1 MKAFV
6 TTLFVSLTLMTFG
19 QNPADVLNETP
30 RHIVDK
36 AVAKWKEKNATL
48 TASANQASFSAGTVM
63 AAEFAFADETLD
75 RIESIDRGLWN
86 ETTTWDCACIPTAE
100 NNVTV
105 HHEVTLSADAS
116 VGSLL
121 LDNGG
126 RLLANEPATLTF
138 MGNLTS
144 VETQPGSSNISLNVD
159 NAGAAQMLDA
169 TMAISNLTV
178 ANRATLE
185 VYGSIKAFGH
195 IEVNDATL
203 AVDADATLTLGED
216 DMGRATIL
224 RKNGGNVIGKLTR
237 EIFLAAAPNRDMSLV
252 EQRITTGLEGV
263 TVADFVGDIPTW
275 GFDGADDPSGFSSIG
290 YWSAAATWNY
300 AAVGDI
306 NDTLPVFEGIYLA
319 LDATE
324 SYTLTFSG
332 TLPANDVTMDIPQ
345 TAFNVLVGNATN
357 ANANLNAIDAQFG
370 DNNTSFRC
378 WNTRTLQFDQ
388 YISGLSTNDLSAT
401 LQPNTTCEF
410 APSGVTELTMVLN
423 EGLPKGTQTASP
435 ADVDGTIVL
444 SAANATGFKDESV
457 VAFREG
463 TATQFLN
470 TEDALNSASLYS
482 ACDLSFRDAAG
493 NRSAISQ
500 LNFADETQTQLDVVL
515 AANRPIDGTYTIVV
529 EEMTWNEGCA
539 FITLDG
545 DSVAM
550 PLEEGFLTT
559 VELDGNSNNTQT
571 IGTITLVP
579 ATRTEVSSP
588 GCEGEGETYI
598 TVLPS
603 GDGPWDIALSD
614 AMGNPVAGTAQGAGI
629 KFDDLASGT
638 YTYAVLNNGNFT
650 CGAQTGQH
658 TVVRPTDL
666 ELEATVQ
673 NDCGEGGSVQANVT
687 NATSDVTYT
696 WNHGQTGAELTQLAG
711 GKYTVIAQDEAG
723 CADTATVMVVR
734 APQVQVASTSGLCD
748 GSTEMRIDIDSNSDT
763 ALWNIKLNDAMGN
776 AQGTALNVTA
786 PFSFNV
792 AAADTYNVEVMPLN
806 GLGCG
811 IQTYE
816 AVVTPASNLA
826 VTANATQMTCGDVD
840 AGAIELT
847 ITGAYGD
854 AQVAWEHGAEG
865 ATLTELAG
873 GDYRAVVTDDNG
885 CTQDVEVS
893 LNESPTVIADF
904 TAPTTGLTADAG
916 NDGFTVMF
924 TNTSEGNFTEQTWT
938 FVHVGEES
946 QNFHEA
952 FTFEAAG
959 TYDVMLE
966 VRNDQCV
973 DIVRKRVVVEG
984 NATGSNEETLEDMVS
999 GVEEE
1004 IVFNTNNPVMTSEG
1018 WMIDLGTEGEGMT
1031 MMAYDLTGRQL
1042 CSANAANGGGQIFI
1056 ENNQWP
1062 SVVLLRLVHEPTNTM
1077 RTWKMVR

>member
-6 TTLFVSLTLMTFG
+6 TTLFVSLTLITFG
-19 QNPADVLNETP
+19 QNPNGELNETP

-48 TASANQASFSAGTVM
+48 TAATNQVSEGSAM

-86 ETTTWDCACIPTAE
+86 ETTTWDCACIPTAGH
-100 NNVTV
+100 NVTV
-105 HHEVTLSADAS
+105 RHEVTLSADAA

-126 RLLANEPATLTF
+126 RLLANDPATLTF
-138 MGNLTS
+138 KGNLTS
-144 VETQPGSSNISLNVD
+144 VEVQPASNNISLVAD

-169 TMAISNLTV
+169 NMTISNLTA
-178 ANRATLE
+178 ANRTALE
-185 VYGSIKAFGH
+185 VYGSVKAFGH
-195 IEVNDATL
+195 VEVNDATL
-203 AVDADATLTLGED
+203 AIDANATLTLGED
-216 DMGRATIL
+216 ELGRATIL

-237 EIFLAAAPNRDMSLV
+237 EIYLAAAPNRDMSLV

-263 TVADFVGDIPTW
+263 TVGEFVGDIPTW

-290 YWSAAATWNY
+290 YWSASATWNY

-332 TLPANDVTMDIPQ
+332 TLPASDVTMDIPQ
-345 TAFNVLVGNATN
+345 NAFNVLVGNATN
-357 ANANLNAIDAQFG
+357 ANASLNDIDAQFG

-388 YISGLSTNDLSAT
+388 FIGGLSTNELNAT

-410 APSGVTELTMVLN
+410 APSGVSELTMALN
-423 EGLPKGTQTASP
+423 EGMPKGAQTASSTTV
-435 ADVDGTIVL
+435 AGSIVL

-470 TEDALNSASLYS
+470 TEDALNSSSLYS

-500 LNFADETQTQLDVVL
+500 LDFADETQTQLDLVL
-515 AANRPIDGTYTIVV
+515 AANRPIDGTYTIAV

-539 FITLDG
+539 FITMEG

-559 VELDGNSNNTQT
+559 IELDGNSNNTRT
-571 IGTITLVP
+571 VGTITLLP
-579 ATRTEVSSP
+579 ATRAEVSSP
-588 GCEGEGETYI
+588 GCDGEGETFI

-614 AMGNPVAGTAQGAGI
+614 AMGNPVAGTAQGSGI

-638 YTYAVLNNGNFT
+638 YTYAVLNNGNFS

-666 ELEATVQ
+666 ELETTIQ
-673 NDCGEGGSVQANVT
+673 NDCGQGGSVQANVANT
-687 NATSDVTYT
+687 TSEVTYT
-696 WNHGQTGAELTQLAG
+696 WNNGQTGSELTQLAG
-711 GKYTVIAQDEAG
+711 GKYTVIAQDAAG
-723 CADTATVMVVR
+723 CADTAQVMVVR
-734 APQVQVASTSGLCD
+734 APQVHVASTAGLCD
-748 GSTEMRIDIDSNSDT
+748 GSTEMRIDIDANNDT
-763 ALWNIKLNDAMGN
+763 AMFNIKLTDALGN

-786 PFSFNV
+786 PLSFNV
-792 AAADTYNVEVMPLN
+792 AAAGTYNVEVMPLN

-811 IQTYE
+811 IQMHE
-816 AVVTPASNLA
+816 AVVTPASNLD

-840 AGAIELT
+840 AGAIELN
-847 ITGAYGD
+847 IMGAYGD
-854 AQVAWEHGAEG
+854 AQVAWDHGAEG
-865 ATLTELAG
+865 MTLTELAG

-885 CTQDVEVS
+885 CTQEVEVS
-893 LNESPTVIADF
+893 LNESPTVQANF

-924 TNTSEGNFTEQTWT
+924 TNTSEGNVSDQTWT
-938 FVHVGEES
+938 FMHTGEES
-946 QNFHEA
+946 QNFHTTY
-952 FTFEAAG
+952 TFEEAG
-959 TYDVMLE
+959 AYDVMLE

-973 DIVRKRVVVEG
+973 DIIRKRVVVEG
-984 NATGSNEETLEDMVS
+984 NATGSNEETVEDVTS
-999 GVEEE
+999 GVDEE
-1004 IVFNTNNPVMTSEG
+1004 IIYNANNPVMTSEG
-1018 WMIDLGTEGEGMT
+1018 WMIDLGIEGEGMT
-1031 MMAYDLTGRQL
+1031 MVAYDLTGRQL
-1042 CSANAANGGGQIFI
+1042 CSAIAANGGGQIYI
-1056 ENNQWP
+1056 ENHQWP

>member
-1 MKAFV
+1 MKTFV
-6 TTLFVSLTLMTFG
+6 TTLFVSLTLITFG
-19 QNPADVLNETP
+19 QQPADGLNETP

-48 TASANQASFSAGTVM
+48 NAAMNQASFNSGTTM
-63 AAEFAFADETLD
+63 AVEFAFADETLD
-75 RIESIDRGLWN
+75 GVESIDRGLWN
-86 ETTTWDCACIPTAE
+86 ETTTWNCDCIPGADH
-100 NNVTV
+100 NVTIR
-105 HHEVTLSADAS
+105 HEVTMSADAA

-126 RLLANEPATLTF
+126 RLLANEAATLTF
-138 MGNLTS
+138 KGNLTS
-144 VETQPGSSNISLNVD
+144 VEAQPASNHISLVAD

-169 TMAISNLTV
+169 SMSISNLTV

-185 VYGSIKAFGH
+185 VYGQVKAYGH
-195 IEVNDATL
+195 IDVNDATL
-203 AVDADATLTLGED
+203 AIDASATLTLGED
-216 DMGRATIL
+216 DLGRATIL
-224 RKNGGNVIGKLTR
+224 RKNGGNVLGELTR
-237 EIFLAAAPNRDMSLV
+237 EIYLAANPNRDMSLV

-300 AAVGDI
+300 AAVADV

-332 TLPANDVTMDIPQ
+332 MLPSDDVTMDIPQ
-345 TAFNVLVGNATN
+345 AAFNVLVGNATN
-357 ANANLNAIDAQFG
+357 ANADLNAIDTQFG
-370 DNNTSFRC
+370 TNNTSFRC

-388 YISGLSTNDLSAT
+388 YISGLSTNELSAT

-410 APSGVTELTMVLN
+410 APSGVSELTMALN
-423 EGLPKGTQTASP
+423 EGLPKGTQSTNP

-444 SAANATGFKDESV
+444 SATNATGFKDEGV
-457 VAFREG
+457 VAFRGG

-470 TEDALNSASLYS
+470 TEDALNTSSLYS
-482 ACDLSFRDAAG
+482 ACDLYLRDDAG

-500 LNFADETQTQLDVVL
+500 LDFVEETQTELDVVL
-515 AANRPIDGTYTIVV
+515 AANRPLDGTYTIAVD
-529 EEMTWNEGCA
+529 EMTWNDGCA
-539 FITLDG
+539 FITLEG
-545 DSVAM
+545 DSVAI

-559 VELDGNSNNTQT
+559 IELDGNSNNTRT
-571 IGTITLVP
+571 VGTITLMP

-588 GCEGEGETYI
+588 GCEGEGETSI

-658 TVVRPTDL
+658 TVVRPTTLDL
-666 ELEATVQ
+666 ETTVTH
-673 NDCGEGGSVQANVT
+673 NCGEGGSIQANVA
-687 NATSDVTYT
+687 NAASTVTYT
-696 WNHGQTGAELTQLAG
+696 WNDGQTGPQATDLVG
-711 GKYTVIAQDEAG
+711 GKYVVVAQDEAG
-723 CADTATVMVVR
+723 CADTAAVTVVR
-734 APQVQVASTSGLCD
+734 APQTQVASTVGLCD
-748 GSTEMRIDIDSNSDT
+748 GSTEMRIDIASNSDT
-763 ALWNIKLNDAMGN
+763 ALWKIMVTDGVGN
-776 AQGTALNVTA
+776 LQGSALNVTA
-786 PFSFNV
+786 PLSFNV
-792 AAADTYNVEVMPLN
+792 AAAGTYLVEVMPLN
-806 GLGCG
+806 ALGCG
-811 IQTYE
+811 TYTHE

-826 VTANATQMTCGDVD
+826 VNASTTQMACGDVD
-840 AGAIELT
+840 AGAIELD

-854 AQVAWEHGAEG
+854 VQVSWDHGAEG
-865 ATLTELAG
+865 ASLADLAG
-873 GDYRAVVTDDNG
+873 GDYHAVVTDDNG

-893 LNESPTVIADF
+893 LNESPTVKADF

-924 TNTSEGNFTEQTWT
+924 TNTSEGSVTEQTWT
-938 FVHVGEES
+938 FLHTGEES
-946 QNFHEA
+946 QNVHEVY
-952 FTFEAAG
+952 TFEEAG
-959 TYDVMLE
+959 AYDVMLE

-984 NATGSNEETLEDMVS
+984 NATGSNEETLEDVVS

-1004 IVFNTNNPVMTSEG
+1004 TFVNTKNPVMTSEG
-1018 WMIDLGTEGEGMT
+1018 WMIDLGSDSEGMT
-1031 MMAYDLTGRQL
+1031 MVAYDLTGRRL
-1042 CSANAANGGGQIFI
+1042 SSAIAANGGGQIFI

>member
-1 MKAFV
+1 MKTFV
-6 TTLFVSLTLMTFG
+6 TTLFASLTLVAFG
-19 QNPADVLNETP
+19 QNPNGEMNETP
-30 RHIVDK
+30 RHIVDQ

-48 TASANQASFSAGTVM
+48 TAAANQTSFTSGAAM
-63 AAEFAFADETLD
+63 AAEFAFANESLD
-75 RIESIDRGLWN
+75 RVESIDRGLWN
-86 ETTTWDCACIPTAE
+86 ETTTWDCACVPGADH
-100 NNVTV
+100 NVTIR
-105 HHEVTLSADAS
+105 HEVTMSDDAA

-126 RLLANEPATLTF
+126 RLLANDPATLTF
-138 MGNLTS
+138 KGNLTS
-144 VETQPGSSNISLNVD
+144 VEAQPASENISLVAN
-159 NAGAAQMLDA
+159 NASAAQMLDA
-169 TMAISNLTV
+169 TMSISNLTV
-178 ANRATLE
+178 SNRASLD
-185 VYGSIKAFGH
+185 VYGQVKAYGH
-195 IEVNDATL
+195 IEVSDATL

-216 DMGRATIL
+216 ELGRATIT

-237 EIFLAAAPNRDMSLV
+237 EIYLAANPNRNMSLV

-300 AAVGDI
+300 AAVADI

-332 TLPANDVTMDIPQ
+332 TLPVDDVTMDIPQ

-357 ANANLNAIDAQFG
+357 ANFDLNAFDAQFG
-370 DNNTSFRC
+370 ANNTSFRC

-388 YISGLSTNDLSAT
+388 YISGLSTNGLNAT

-410 APSGVTELTMVLN
+410 APSGVTELTMAMN
-423 EGLPKGTQTASP
+423 EGSTKGTQTATPS
-435 ADVDGTIVL
+435 DLDGTIVL
-444 SAANATGFKDESV
+444 SAANATGFQDESV

-463 TATQFLN
+463 TAIGFLN
-470 TEDALNSASLYS
+470 TEDALNSSSLYS

-500 LNFADETQTQLDVVL
+500 LDFADSTQTQLDVVL
-515 AANRPIDGTYTIVV
+515 AANRPIDGTYTIAV

-559 VELDGNSNNTQT
+559 VELDGNENNTRT
-571 IGTITLVP
+571 IATITLMP
-579 ATRTEVSSP
+579 STRTEVSSP
-588 GCEGEGETYI
+588 GCEGEGETSI

-614 AMGNPVAGTAQGAGI
+614 AMGNPVAGTAHGAGI

-658 TVVRPTDL
+658 TVVRPTTLNL
-666 ELEATVQ
+666 ETTVE
-673 NDCGEGGSVQANVT
+673 NNCGEGGSIQANVN
-687 NATSDVTYT
+687 NATSQVTYT
-696 WNHGQTGAELTQLAG
+696 WNNGQTGHEATALAA
-711 GKYTVIAQDEAG
+711 GKYTVIAEDEAG
-723 CADTATVMVVR
+723 CTETATVMVVR
-734 APQVQVASTSGLCD
+734 APAVQVASTAGLCD
-748 GSTEMRIDIDSNSDT
+748 GSTEMRIDIASNNDT
-763 ALWNIKLNDAMGN
+763 ALWNIRLTDALGN
-776 AQGTALNVTA
+776 VQGTALNVTA
-786 PFSFNV
+786 PLSFNM
-792 AAADTYNVEVMPLN
+792 AAAGEYNVEVMQLN
-806 GLGCG
+806 DLGCDV
-811 IQTYE
+811 QVHE
-816 AVVTPASNLA
+816 ALVTPASDLA

-840 AGAIELT
+840 AGAIELE
-847 ITGAYGD
+847 ITGAYGE
-854 AQVAWEHGAEG
+854 AQVAWDHGAEG
-865 ATLTELAG
+865 TSLTDLTG

-885 CTQDVEVS
+885 CTQDVEVT
-893 LNESPTVIADF
+893 LNENPTVKADF
-904 TAPTTGLTADAG
+904 TAPSTGLTADAG

-924 TNTSEGNFTEQTWT
+924 TNTSEGNVTDQTWT
-938 FVHVGEES
+938 FVHTGEES
-946 QNFHEA
+946 QNYHEV
-952 FTFEAAG
+952 FTFEEAG
-959 TYDVMLE
+959 AYDVMLE

-984 NATGSNEETLEDMVS
+984 NFTGTNEEAFEDAT

-1004 IVFNTNNPVMTSEG
+1004 TFVNTKNPVMTSEG
-1018 WMIDLGTEGEGMT
+1018 WMIDLGSDGEGMT
-1031 MMAYDLTGRQL
+1031 MVAYDLTGRQL
-1042 CSANAANGGGQIFI
+1042 CSANGNNGGGQIFI

>member
-6 TTLFVSLTLMTFG
+6 TTLFVSLTLITFG
-19 QNPADVLNETP
+19 QNPNGELNETP

-48 TASANQASFSAGTVM
+48 TAATNQVSEGSAM

-86 ETTTWDCACIPTAE
+86 ETTTWDCACIPTAGH
-100 NNVTV
+100 NVTV
-105 HHEVTLSADAS
+105 RHEVTLSADAA

-126 RLLANEPATLTF
+126 RLLANDPATLTF
-138 MGNLTS
+138 KGNLTS
-144 VETQPGSSNISLNVD
+144 VEVQPGSNNISLVAD

-169 TMAISNLTV
+169 NMSISNLT
-178 ANRATLE
+178 ATNRTALE
-185 VYGSIKAFGH
+185 VYGSVKAFGH
-195 IEVNDATL
+195 VEVNDATL
-203 AVDADATLTLGED
+203 AIDANATLTLGED
-216 DMGRATIL
+216 ELGRATIL

-237 EIFLAAAPNRDMSLV
+237 EIYLAAAPNRDMSLV

-263 TVADFVGDIPTW
+263 TVGEFVGDIPTW

-290 YWSAAATWNY
+290 YWSASATWNY
-300 AAVGDI
+300 AAVGDM

-332 TLPANDVTMDIPQ
+332 TLPASDVTMDIPQ
-345 TAFNVLVGNATN
+345 NAFNVLVGNATN
-357 ANANLNAIDAQFG
+357 ANASLNDIDAQFG

-388 YISGLSTNDLSAT
+388 FIGGLSTNELNAT

-410 APSGVTELTMVLN
+410 APSGVSELTMALN
-423 EGLPKGTQTASP
+423 EGMPKGAQTASSTNV
-435 ADVDGTIVL
+435 AGSIVL

-470 TEDALNSASLYS
+470 TEDALNSSSLYS

-500 LNFADETQTQLDVVL
+500 LDFADETQTQLDVVL
-515 AANRPIDGTYTIVV
+515 AANRPIDGTYTIAV

-539 FITLDG
+539 FITMEG

-559 VELDGNSNNTQT
+559 IELDGNSNNTRT
-571 IGTITLVP
+571 VGTITLLP
-579 ATRTEVSSP
+579 ATRAEVSSP
-588 GCEGEGETYI
+588 GCDGEGETFI

-614 AMGNPVAGTAQGAGI
+614 AMGNPVAGTAQGSGI

-638 YTYAVLNNGNFT
+638 YTYAVLNNGNFS

-666 ELEATVQ
+666 ELETTIQ
-673 NDCGEGGSVQANVT
+673 NDCGQGGSVQANVANT
-687 NATSDVTYT
+687 TSEVTYT
-696 WNHGQTGAELTQLAG
+696 WNNGQTGSELTQLAG
-711 GKYTVIAQDEAG
+711 GKYTVIAQDAAG
-723 CADTATVMVVR
+723 CADTAQVTVVR
-734 APQVQVASTSGLCD
+734 APQVHVASTAGLCD
-748 GSTEMRIDIDSNSDT
+748 GSTEMRIDINANNDT
-763 ALWNIKLNDAMGN
+763 AMWNIKLTDALGN

-786 PFSFNV
+786 PLSFNV
-792 AAADTYNVEVMPLN
+792 AAAGTYNVEVMPLN

-811 IQTYE
+811 IQMHE
-816 AVVTPASNLA
+816 AVVTPASNLD

-840 AGAIELT
+840 AGAIELN
-847 ITGAYGD
+847 IMGAYGD
-854 AQVAWEHGAEG
+854 AQVSWDHGAEG
-865 ATLTELAG
+865 MTLTELAG

-885 CTQDVEVS
+885 CTQEVEVS
-893 LNESPTVIADF
+893 LNESPTVQANF
-904 TAPTTGLTADAG
+904 TAPITGLTADAG

-924 TNTSEGNFTEQTWT
+924 TNTSEGNVSEQTWT
-938 FVHVGEES
+938 FMHTGEES
-946 QNFHEA
+946 QNVHTTY
-952 FTFEAAG
+952 TFEEAG
-959 TYDVMLE
+959 AYDVMLE

-973 DIVRKRVVVEG
+973 DIIRKRVVVEG
-984 NATGSNEETLEDMVS
+984 NATGSNEETVEDVTS
-999 GVEEE
+999 GVDEE
-1004 IVFNTNNPVMTSEG
+1004 IIYNTNNPVMTSEG
-1018 WMIDLGTEGEGMT
+1018 WMIDLGVEGEGMT
-1031 MMAYDLTGRQL
+1031 MVAYDLTGRQL
-1042 CSANAANGGGQIFI
+1042 CSAIATNGGGQIYI

>member
-19 QNPADVLNETP
+19 QNPNLGLNETP

-36 AVAKWKEKNATL
+36 AVANWKAKNATL
-48 TASANQASFSAGTVM
+48 TASATQASFNAGTTM
-63 AAEFAFADETLD
+63 PAEFAFADETLD
-75 RIESIDRGLWN
+75 RIESIDRGLWS

-100 NNVTV
+100 HNVTV
-105 HHEVTLSADAS
+105 RHEVTLSADAS

-126 RLLANEPATLTF
+126 RLLANDPATLTF
-138 MGNLTS
+138 KGNLTS
-144 VETQPGSSNISLNVD
+144 VEAQPASSQISLIAD
-159 NAGAAQMLDA
+159 NAGAMQMLDA
-169 TMAISNLTV
+169 TMSISNLTV
-178 ANRATLE
+178 ANRTALD
-185 VYGSIKAFGH
+185 VYGSIKAFGN
-195 IEVNDATL
+195 IEISDATL
-203 AVDADATLTLGED
+203 AIDADATLTLGED
-216 DMGRATIL
+216 EMGRATIL

-237 EIFLAAAPNRDMSLV
+237 EIFLAAAPNRDMPLV

-263 TVADFVGDIPTW
+263 TVAEFVGDIPTW

-290 YWSAAATWNY
+290 YWSATAMWNY

-332 TLPANDVTMDIPQ
+332 TLPANDVIMDIPQ

-357 ANANLNAIDAQFG
+357 ANANLNTIDAQFG
-370 DNNTSFRC
+370 ENNTSFRC

-388 YISGLSTNDLSAT
+388 YISGLSTNELSAT

-410 APSGVTELTMVLN
+410 APSGVTELTMALN
-423 EGLPKGTQTASP
+423 EGMPKGVQTGTPS
-435 ADVDGTIVL
+435 DLNGTIVL
-444 SAANATGFKDESV
+444 SAANATGFKDEGV
-457 VAFREG
+457 VAFRDG
-463 TATQFLN
+463 TTTQFLN
-470 TEDALNSASLYS
+470 TEDALNSSSLFS

-500 LNFADETQTQLDVVL
+500 LEFAEETQTQLDVVL
-515 AANRPIDGTYTIVV
+515 AANHPIDGTYTIAV
-529 EEMTWNEGCA
+529 ENMTWNEGCA
-539 FITLDG
+539 FITLEG

-559 VELDGNSNNTQT
+559 VELDGNSNNTET

-629 KFDDLASGT
+629 KFEDLASGT

-666 ELEATVQ
+666 ELETTVQ

-696 WNHGQTGAELTQLAG
+696 WNHGQTGAELTQLADG
-711 GKYTVIAQDEAG
+711 RYTVIAQDEAG

-734 APQVQVASTSGLCD
+734 APQVQVASTTGLCD
-748 GSTEMRIDIDSNSDT
+748 GSTDMRIDIDSNSDT
-763 ALWNIKLNDAMGN
+763 AVWNIKLNDALGN
-776 AQGTALNVTA
+776 PQGTALNVTA

-792 AAADTYNVEVMPLN
+792 VAAGTYNVQVMPLN

-811 IQTYE
+811 IQTHE

-840 AGAIELT
+840 AGAIELN

-873 GDYRAVVTDDNG
+873 GDYRAVVTDENG

-938 FVHVGEES
+938 FVHAGEES

-959 TYDVMLE
+959 AYDVMLE

-984 NATGSNEETLEDMVS
+984 NATESHEETLEDVVS

>member
-6 TTLFVSLTLMTFG
+6 TTLFVSLTLITFG
-19 QNPADVLNETP
+19 QNPNGELNETP

-48 TASANQASFSAGTVM
+48 TAATNQVSEGSAM

-86 ETTTWDCACIPTAE
+86 ETTTWDCACIPTAGH
-100 NNVTV
+100 NVTV
-105 HHEVTLSADAS
+105 RHEVTLSADAA

-126 RLLANEPATLTF
+126 RLLANDPATLTF
-138 MGNLTS
+138 KGNLTS
-144 VETQPGSSNISLNVD
+144 VEVQPGSNNISLVAD

-169 TMAISNLTV
+169 NMSISNLT
-178 ANRATLE
+178 ATNRTSLE
-185 VYGSIKAFGH
+185 VYGSVEAFGH
-195 IEVNDATL
+195 VEVNDATL
-203 AVDADATLTLGED
+203 AIDANATLTLGED
-216 DMGRATIL
+216 ELGRATIL

-237 EIFLAAAPNRDMSLV
+237 EIYLAAAPNRDMSLV

-263 TVADFVGDIPTW
+263 TVGEFVGDIPTW

-290 YWSAAATWNY
+290 YWSASATWNY

-332 TLPANDVTMDIPQ
+332 TLPASDVTMDIPQ
-345 TAFNVLVGNATN
+345 NAFNVLVGNATN
-357 ANANLNAIDAQFG
+357 ANASLNDIDAQFG

-388 YISGLSTNDLSAT
+388 FIGGLSTNELNAT

-410 APSGVTELTMVLN
+410 APSGVSELTMALN
-423 EGLPKGTQTASP
+423 EGMPKGAQTASSTNV
-435 ADVDGTIVL
+435 AGSIVL

-470 TEDALNSASLYS
+470 TEDALNSSSLYS

-500 LNFADETQTQLDVVL
+500 LDFADETQTQLDVVL
-515 AANRPIDGTYTIVV
+515 AANRPIDGTYTIAV

-539 FITLDG
+539 FITMEG

-559 VELDGNSNNTQT
+559 IELDGNSNNTRT
-571 IGTITLVP
+571 VGTITLLP
-579 ATRTEVSSP
+579 ATRAEVSSP
-588 GCEGEGETYI
+588 GCDGEGETFI

-614 AMGNPVAGTAQGAGI
+614 AMGNPVAGTAQGSGI

-638 YTYAVLNNGNFT
+638 YTYAVLNNGNFS

-666 ELEATVQ
+666 ELETTIQ
-673 NDCGEGGSVQANVT
+673 NDCGQGGSVQANVANT
-687 NATSDVTYT
+687 TSEVTYT
-696 WNHGQTGAELTQLAG
+696 WNNGQTGSELTQLAG
-711 GKYTVIAQDEAG
+711 GKYTVIAQDAAG
-723 CADTATVMVVR
+723 CADTAQVMVVR
-734 APQVQVASTSGLCD
+734 APQVHVASTAGLCD
-748 GSTEMRIDIDSNSDT
+748 GSTEMRIDINANNDT
-763 ALWNIKLNDAMGN
+763 AMWNIKLTDALGN

-786 PFSFNV
+786 PLSFNV
-792 AAADTYNVEVMPLN
+792 AAAGTYNVEVMPLN

-811 IQTYE
+811 IQMHE
-816 AVVTPASNLA
+816 AVVTPASNLD

-840 AGAIELT
+840 AGAIELN
-847 ITGAYGD
+847 IMGAYGD
-854 AQVAWEHGAEG
+854 AQVAWDHGAEG
-865 ATLTELAG
+865 MTLTELAG

-885 CTQDVEVS
+885 CTQEVEVS
-893 LNESPTVIADF
+893 LNESPTVQANF
-904 TAPTTGLTADAG
+904 TAPITGLTADAG

-924 TNTSEGNFTEQTWT
+924 TNTSEGNVSEQTWT
-938 FVHVGEES
+938 FMHTGEES
-946 QNFHEA
+946 QNFHTTY
-952 FTFEAAG
+952 TFEEAG
-959 TYDVMLE
+959 AYDVMLE

-973 DIVRKRVVVEG
+973 DIIRKRVVVEG
-984 NATGSNEETLEDMVS
+984 NATGSNEETVEDVTS
-999 GVEEE
+999 GVDEE
-1004 IVFNTNNPVMTSEG
+1004 IIYNTNNPVMTSEG
-1018 WMIDLGTEGEGMT
+1018 WMIDLGVEGEGMT
-1031 MMAYDLTGRQL
+1031 MVAYDLTGRQL
-1042 CSANAANGGGQIFI
+1042 CSAIATNGGGQIYI